1 LRTPLKSHITHNL
14 RCRVVVLLA
23 ATLPSQSWAG
33 IGVLPLGFGADS
45 NAMAGTDMAFSNDP
59 LSINNNTAGI
69 AKSKSA
75 QFSTAIEG
83 FGMNGIRHADSLG
96 NDDRSGIDRG
106 LLVSGAWSTPLA
118 SRSDITVGLGLFAQG
133 GVGYEYKNLNTAF
146 GNSDDLTA
154 LFGVFRLAPA
164 IAWNISDK
172 LRVGFSGSINYSEA
186 EQEVFPNTSDASSG
200 FPGLDI
206 KNMSGVSYAWRAGI
220 QYDLNDQFTLG
231 VAYGSDTELV
241 LEDGNAVVNFD
252 AMGLG
257 RVKYTS
263 AKIDGLSLP
272 SELGIGLAWKITP
285 KLSLGADLNWYR
297 WSKALGTVTTQLSG
311 AQTNGAPDKIKINTD
326 FGGQDQFSSS
336 IGSKYQLNDK
346 TQFLAGV
353 NHVGN
358 VIKHGNESPL
368 NNLIAK
374 WHFSAGLNH
383 ELDQHWKTSLTGTY
397 MAKLKRQYTNTQLPL
412 GREAQESFSAY
423 SVAVGV
429 TYNW

>member
-1 LRTPLKSHITHNL
+1 
-14 RCRVVVLLA
+14 
-23 ATLPSQSWAG
+23 
-33 IGVLPLGFGADS
+33 
-45 NAMAGTDMAFSNDP
+45 M
-59 LSINNNTAGI
+59 
-69 AKSKSA
+69 
-75 QFSTAIEG
+75 
-83 FGMNGIRHADSLG
+83 
-96 NDDRSGIDRG
+96 
-106 LLVSGAWSTPLA
+106 
-118 SRSDITVGLGLFAQG
+118 
-133 GVGYEYKNLNTAF
+133 
-146 GNSDDLTA
+146 
-154 LFGVFRLAPA
+154 
-164 IAWNISDK
+164 
-172 LRVGFSGSINYSEA
+172 
-186 EQEVFPNTSDASSG
+186 
-200 FPGLDI
+200 
-206 KNMSGVSYAWRAGI
+206 
-220 QYDLNDQFTLG
+220 
-231 VAYGSDTELV
+231 AYGSDTELV

-326 FGGQDQFSSS
+326 FGGQDQYSSS
-336 IGSKYQLNDK
+336 VGSKYQLNDK

-358 VIKHGNESPL
+358 VIKHGHESPL

-412 GREAQESFSAY
+412 GREAQEAFSAY